1 MKQEL
6 DDCITIVKQIMTH
19 VENRIKDMQNYEE
32 MIDASQVCRGCIPL
46 EMNVIDIIAKIVGCI
61 EKSEDENL
69 EDMMNDLRKD
79 KLRHMSL
86 QSLHGTESTQNS
98 PT

>member
-6 DDCITIVKQIMTH
+6 DDCITIVKKIMTH

-86 QSLHGTESTQNS
+86 HGTESTHNS

>member
-1 MKQEL
+1 MNERKKEGRN
-6 DDCITIVKQIMTH
+6 QI
-19 VENRIKDMQNYEE
+19 KLEE
-32 MIDASQVCRGCIPL
+32 
-46 EMNVIDIIAKIVGCI
+46 ET
-61 EKSEDENL
+61 SEDENL

-86 QSLHGTESTQNS
+86 HGTESTQNS

>member
-6 DDCITIVKQIMTH
+6 DDCITIVKKIMTH

-86 QSLHGTESTQNS
+86 HGTESTQNS
-98 PT
+98 PP